1 MDNQAEL
8 LAAVEALVGEFNTCG
23 DDKDQLA
30 EVKPRL
36 QESVFALLWH
46 ISAENV
52 SDAGAAPR
60 HLGLQ

>member
-1 MDNQAEL
+1 MDNQTEL
-8 LAAVEALVGEFNTCG
+8 LAAVECLGWLVDEFNACG

-52 SDAGAAPR
+52 SDAGAA
-60 HLGLQ
+60 HAT